1 MRLFGDFFMP
11 VKSVAKSAVPRD
23 SLDLDL
29 ATFAVDYARKIGASY
44 ADARLESTAV
54 NGFVLKN
61 GVPQVSGFDIVQGIG
76 VRIVMNRTLGF
87 ASTNDISREKIREI
101 VEKAAKL
108 TAAASRIGEKVRLSD
123 EGAEVASYEV
133 KQKVKLAD
141 LTPKDKLK
149 VLFDAEKA
157 IKATKVNASGRFFS
171 MSDFYTEKY
180 FVNSEGSRVLSRI
193 PRTEIWYY
201 LTVEASG
208 RTAQRY
214 WHYGGAGGFE
224 TVYNWKFP
232 ELMADEARAILV
244 NLKKGVSPP
253 KGKVDFVVGPQI
265 TAIMVHESVGHPHE
279 ADRVLGREAAQA
291 GESFISAKMLGTR
304 IGSPAV
310 NIVDDPTIPGSFGY
324 YLYDDEGVKARER
337 WLIKKGIIT
346 ELLHNRETATVFG
359 GASNGSSRAVSYDRE
374 PMVRMANTVFK
385 PGNYKKEEELIE
397 SVKTGVFIKN
407 FMEWNID
414 DKRLNAKYVG
424 SEAYVIRNGRLA
436 EPVWR
441 PTIEIST
448 PKLWSSVDAAAKNME
463 YHSGTCGKAEPM
475 QAIPVWFGGPSM
487 RIRNVRLSF

>member
-1 MRLFGDFFMP
+1 MRAKSVATP
-11 VKSVAKSAVPRD
+11 VKSKE

-29 ATFAVDYARKIGASY
+29 ALFAIEYARKIGASY
-44 ADARLESTAV
+44 ADARLEATAV

-61 GVPQVSGFDIVQGIG
+61 GVPQVAGFDRVQGIG
-76 VRIVMNRTLGF
+76 VRVIIDSTLGF
-87 ASTNDISREKIREI
+87 ASTNNISRENIKRV

-108 TAAASRIGEKVRLSD
+108 TTAASRIGEKVKLSD
-123 EGAEVASYEV
+123 AEAEVAGYEV

-141 LTPKDKLK
+141 LSPKEKLK

-157 IKATKVNASGRFFS
+157 IKATKVNVSGRFFS

-180 FVNSEGSRVLSRI
+180 FVNSEGSRVLSKI
-193 PRTEIWYY
+193 PRTDFWYFV
-201 LTVEASG
+201 TVEEAG

-214 WHYGGAGGFE
+214 WQYGAAGGFE
-224 TVYNWKFP
+224 KITGCNFP
-232 ELMADEARAILV
+232 ELLASEVKATRNNI
-244 NLKKGVSPP
+244 KKAVAAP
-253 KGKVDFVVGPQI
+253 KGRIDLVVAPQI
-265 TAIMVHESVGHPHE
+265 TGIMVHESVGHPYE

-310 NIVDDPTIPGSFGY
+310 NIVDDPTIRGSFGY

-337 WLIKKGIIT
+337 WLIRKGIIT
-346 ELLHNRETATVFG
+346 ELLHNRETAAALGTK
-359 GASNGSSRAVSYDRE
+359 SNGSSRAVGYDRE
-374 PMVRMANTVFK
+374 PIVRMANSIVK
-385 PGNYKKEEELIE
+385 PGNHSEEELIE
-397 SVKTGVFIKN
+397 SVKNGVFLKN

-414 DKRLNAKYVG
+414 DKRLNAKYTG
-424 SEAYVIRNGRLA
+424 AEAYMIRNGKLA

-463 YHSGTCGKAEPM
+463 YHAGTCGKAEPM

-487 RIRNVRLSF
+487 RIRNVQLSF

>member
-1 MRLFGDFFMP
+1 MSA
-11 VKSVAKSAVPRD
+11 KSVAKSALPKD
-23 SLDLDL
+23 SLELDL

-76 VRIVMNRTLGF
+76 IRIVMNNTLGF
-87 ASTNDISREKIREI
+87 ASTNNISREKVREA

-108 TAAASRIGEKVRLSD
+108 TSAASRIGEKVKLS
-123 EGAEVASYEV
+123 GAEAQVASYEV

-157 IKATKVNASGRFFS
+157 MKATKVNVTGRFFS

-180 FVNSEGSRVLSRI
+180 FASSEGSRVLSRI
-193 PRTEIWYY
+193 PRTDFWYFV
-201 LTVEASG
+201 TVEEAG

-214 WHYGGAGGFE
+214 WQYGAAGGFE
-224 TVYNWKFP
+224 KITGSDFP
-232 ELMADEARAILV
+232 GLLAAEVKATCNNI
-244 NLKKGVSPP
+244 KKAVAAP
-253 KGKVDFVVGPQI
+253 KEKVDLVVAPQI
-265 TAIMVHESVGHPHE
+265 TGIMVHESVGHPYE

-310 NIVDDPTIPGSFGY
+310 NIVDDPTVPGSFGY

-337 WLIKKGIIT
+337 WLIKEGIIT
-346 ELLHNRETATVFG
+346 ELLHNRETAAILGTE
-359 GASNGSSRAVSYDRE
+359 SNAASRATGYDRE
-374 PMVRMANTVFK
+374 PIVRMANSIVK
-385 PGNYKKEEELIE
+385 PGDYSEEELIE
-397 SVKTGVFIKN
+397 SVKSGVFLRN

-414 DKRLNAKYVG
+414 DKRLNAKYTG
-424 SEAYVIRNGRLA
+424 AEAYMIRNGRLA

-448 PKLWSSVDAAAKNME
+448 PKLWSSVDAAAGNME
-463 YHSGTCGKAEPM
+463 YHAGTCGKAEPM

-487 RIRNVRLSF
+487 RIRNIRLSF